1 MLSGSYAL
9 LLTALLLFAD
19 DFRAT
24 RLDGSAIDGALAA
37 IDKTSL
43 TINSQGSPAN
53 IPLSDLLLLEAAN
66 TETQAESLP
75 QQLWLRNGAELSG
88 TAANQN
94 SREVSLQSPRLGI
107 LAFPTPEVRALRLQP
122 DNPAFRSA
130 WDAFR
135 QRQTEQDL
143 LVVAKRDG
151 SGLDFLAG
159 VVSSTSPEKVD
170 FLLDGET
177 VPVPAARVFG
187 VVFGQTVGKPPRIP
201 AVKLNLAGGDLLA
214 GSALTATNSTFT
226 FTFDSGKSIE
236 GPVSLIRQADFS
248 GGRLRSLAE
257 LEPSDIRFLGVE
269 PAGSPIAGL
278 AEQPEFERLLWGPRL
293 DGRIPGVSGHT
304 RIRLRG
310 REFARSI
317 ALHSAAEITWDLR
330 QQFEQLDC
338 LVGIDDAFAAGNS
351 GQNAAQLIIRID
363 KRIAFDQIIRGSDA
377 PRTVSIDLRDASSLT
392 IKVDF
397 ADGSGI
403 GDWVVLGD
411 PRLRINALIED

>member
-24 RLDGSAIDGALAA
+24 QLDGTATDGTLAA
-37 IDKTSL
+37 IDDSSL
-43 TINSQGSPAN
+43 TINSPGGPGN
-53 IPLSDLLLLEAAN
+53 IPLSNLLLLEA
-66 TETQAESLP
+66 TTPETPSEPPP
-75 QQLWLRNGAELSG
+75 QQLWLRNGAELNG
-88 TAANQN
+88 TAASQN
-94 SREVSLQSPRLGI
+94 SREVSLQSPRLGN

-122 DNPAFRSA
+122 DNPAFRPA
-130 WDAFR
+130 WDVFR

-151 SGLDFLAG
+151 TGLDFLAG
-159 VVSSTSPEKVD
+159 VVSSTGPEKVD

-177 VPVPAARVFG
+177 VPVPAARVYG

-201 AVKLNLAGGDLLA
+201 SVKLNLAGGDLLA
-214 GSALTATNSTFT
+214 GTSLTASETTFKFT
-226 FTFDSGKSIE
+226 FESGKSIE

-257 LEPSDIRFLGVE
+257 LEPREIRFLGVE
-269 PAGSPIAGL
+269 PEGSPIAGL

-304 RIRLRG
+304 RTRLRG
-310 REFARSI
+310 REFARGI
-317 ALHSAAEITWDLR
+317 ALHSAAEIIWDLR

-338 LVGIDDAFAAGNS
+338 LVGIDDAFAAANS
-351 GQNAAQLIIRID
+351 GQNAAQLIIQID
-363 KRIAFDQIIRGSDA
+363 KRIAFDETIRGSDA
-377 PRTVSIDLRDASSLT
+377 PRPVSISLRDVSTLT
-392 IKVDF
+392 IKVDY

-411 PRLRINALIED
+411 PRLRIGALVED